1 MSNKHCIYMGEVRGI
16 SIYANIFV
24 LPAFLMLYIS
34 GGLGFSLLFIPV
46 FAVHELSHMLAAYL
60 FEIKICSFVLL
71 PTGAV
76 MQIDSVQK
84 VSQLIAIYLFA
95 PFMNIMLCCVFYAV
109 GLATD
114 SLVCI
119 QIALVNGFF
128 ALFSILPIYPLDGG
142 NVVKALLS
150 KRLNERQTLNIMFC
164 INIFASVLAM
174 AAVVYIF
181 LVYNRLIWQIPVAV
195 VFFVHSAYK
204 NKTECTAN
212 YVSDIINKDVKL
224 KKSLTLAS
232 RCIYVFHTASI
243 AQVLRCAGHDTV
255 NTFRIV
261 DDNFNVLGE
270 INESELLDATIK
282 LGTGAN
288 VCMIDK
294 IKKHY
299 GAYMML

>member
-1 MSNKHCIYMGEVRGI
+1 MSNKHCIYMGEVRGV

-24 LPAFLMLYIS
+24 LPAFVMLYIS
-34 GGLGFSLLFIPV
+34 GGVGLSLIFMPTFV
-46 FAVHELSHMLAAYL
+46 MHELSHMLAAYL
-60 FEIKICSFVLL
+60 FEHRICSFVLL
-71 PTGAV
+71 PTGGV
-76 MQIDSVQK
+76 MQLDPVKK

-95 PFMNIMLCCVFYAV
+95 PFTNIMLCCVFYAT
-109 GLATD
+109 GLAID
-114 SLVCI
+114 SLICI

-128 ALFSILPIYPLDGG
+128 ALFSIIPIYPLDGG

-150 KRLNERQTLNIMFC
+150 RRLNERQTLNIMFG
-164 INIFASVLAM
+164 INIFVSVLIMSAF
-174 AAVVYIF
+174 AYILF
-181 LVYNRLIWQIPVAV
+181 VYNRLIWQIPVAV
-195 VFFVHSAYK
+195 VFFVYSAYR
-204 NKTECTAN
+204 NKSECTAN

-224 KKSLTLAS
+224 KKSVTLAS

-243 AQVLRCAGHDTV
+243 VRVLRSAGHDTV
-255 NTFRIV
+255 NTFRVV

-282 LGTGAN
+282 LGTSAN

-299 GAYMML
+299 GAYIML